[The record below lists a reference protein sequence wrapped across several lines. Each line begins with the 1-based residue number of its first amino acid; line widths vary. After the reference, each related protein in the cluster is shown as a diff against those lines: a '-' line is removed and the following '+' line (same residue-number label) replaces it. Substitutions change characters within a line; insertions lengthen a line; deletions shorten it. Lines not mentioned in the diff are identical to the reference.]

1 MLSPEEIAEQQQLLA
16 AHRRTLAIYLK
27 QQAMIGRAHSPPAL
41 INGIEDARSTIRRI
55 KRILTDAD
63 VAVPND
69 PDDDSSTATLPRLD
83 TVLPQDR
90 ALPGWLWPVVA
101 SSLAIVLAIGGGWW
115 WLSNQPSDPSVP
127 AAMQPAADEATAPA
141 ADEATPAE
149 EAPAA
154 ETNTAE
160 LEEQLME
167 ANIALSAVQ
176 VDQVREFI
184 NDPGTPYKQLA
195 EHALQVVGDQR
206 FRDTLYLDELDGR
219 YTNLIREEQH
229 RDFEQRY
236 LAFDEEQLKEAM
248 VRTWNGR
255 YTDDQV
261 DVFEQIVE
269 PRS

>member
-27 QQAMIGRAHSPPAL
+27 QQAMIGRAYSPPAL

-55 KRILTDAD
+55 KRTLTAAG
-63 VAVPND
+63 VTVPND
-69 PDDDSSTATLPRLD
+69 PDDESSTATLPRLE
-83 TVLPQDR
+83 TVLPQGR
-90 ALPGWLWPVVA
+90 LLPRWLWPVVA
-101 SSLAIVLAIGGGWW
+101 GSLALVLAIGGGWW

-127 AAMQPAADEATAPA
+127 AAIQPAPDEATAPA
-141 ADEATPAE
+141 ADEASPAE
-149 EAPAA
+149 AAPAA

-160 LEEQLME
+160 LEEQLAA

-206 FRDTLYLDELDGR
+206 FRDTLYLDELDEH
-219 YTNLIREEQH
+219 YTNLVREEQH
-229 RDFEQRY
+229 LDFEQRY
-236 LAFDEEQLKEAM
+236 LEFDEEQLKAAM
-248 VRTWNGR
+248 VRAWNGH
-255 YTDDQV
+255 YTDNHV